1 MFGKKDSKAPPKAP
15 DAPQQPQSPQQP
27 PQVPGM
33 GGTPNPT
40 APSAPQAAPPAGQP
54 SEQAPAG
61 NQQLPATIP
70 GQDVTARQS
79 QAPAQGANTH
89 VAQQQS
95 GQGKAKTAT
104 QQQNVHRYCNP
115 TLETDDFRKAKKQVI
130 EILLDKADLSA
141 LERLEKGAKKER
153 VSSAAKSI
161 IAEVT
166 VPLNAAQQELML
178 THVIDEILGFGPL
191 EALMSDPEVSD
202 IMINGAK
209 SIYLEKNG
217 KLAPC
222 DVTFTSERH
231 LLNVV
236 QKIVQLTGR
245 RVDETSPMV
254 DARMPDGSRFN
265 AIIPPLALD
274 GSLVSIRK
282 FKPSKMPI
290 SEYVKYNSCSPEMA
304 LFLEVCGNIRLNIMI
319 SGGTG
324 SGKTTLLNA
333 LSGHIALEE
342 RVITIEDA
350 AELQLHQPH
359 VLRLETRP
367 SNSEGAGEVNQRQ
380 LVKNA
385 LRMRPD
391 RIILGEIRGEE
402 VLDVL
407 AAMNTGHEGSMAT
420 IHANNPR
427 DCLSR
432 LENLIGLAGAN
443 IPLSAM
449 RKQLTSALNLI
460 VQISRMRDGVRR
472 ITHIEE
478 VIGMEGETITT
489 QTLFG
494 YKPGPMGEDGKIQ
507 GSFYCSGIRP
517 RFIDQAAYFN
527 RDQDLLSCIR
537 STG

>member
-1 MFGKKDSKAPPKAP
+1 MFGKKPT
-15 DAPQQPQSPQQP
+15 
-27 PQVPGM
+27 
-33 GGTPNPT
+33 TPNEPT
-40 APSAPQAAPPAGQP
+40 APSQAPQPAVRPNPQAQPAGGIPPQNP
-54 SEQAPAG
+54 VPPQGGAE
-61 NQQLPATIP
+61 NLPATIP
-70 GQDVTARQS
+70 HQQVTTHAQQTNLSQQPRSGVTQS
-79 QAPAQGANTH
+79 GATGAPAAAAPKKEPMLHRYTDANLET
-89 VAQQQS
+89 AEYK
-95 GQGKAKTAT
+95 KAK
-104 QQQNVHRYCNP
+104 
-115 TLETDDFRKAKKQVI
+115 EQVI
-130 EILLDKADLSA
+130 EILLEKADLAA
-141 LERLEKGAKKER
+141 LETLQTKVKKER
-153 VSSAAKSI
+153 VATAAKSI
-161 IAEVT
+161 IAEIT
-166 VPLNAAQQELML
+166 IPLNASQQDLL
-178 THVIDEILGFGPL
+178 QTQVIDEILGFGPL
-191 EALMSDPEVSD
+191 EAIMADHNVSD
-202 IMINGAK
+202 IMINGPHK
-209 SIYLEKNG
+209 IYLEKEG

-231 LLNVV
+231 LQNVI
-236 QKIVQLTGR
+236 QKIVALTGR

-282 FKPSKMPI
+282 FKPSKMPL
-290 SEYVKYNSCSPEMA
+290 SQYLDYGSMSPEMCK
-304 LFLEVCGNIRLNIMI
+304 FLEIAGNIRLNIII

-324 SGKTTLLNA
+324 SGKTTMLNA
-333 LSGHIALEE
+333 LSGHIDEGE

-367 SNSEGAGEVNQRQ
+367 SNSEGTGEITQRQ

-391 RIILGEIRGEE
+391 RIILGEIRGDE

-432 LENLIGLAGAN
+432 IENLVGLAGVA

-449 RKQLTSALNLI
+449 RKQIESALNLI
-460 VQISRMRDGVRR
+460 VQVSRMRDGGRR
-472 ITHIEE
+472 VTHIEE
-478 VIGMEGETITT
+478 VVGMEGDTITT

-494 YKPGPMGEDGKIQ
+494 YKSGPMGEDGKIQ
-507 GSFYCSGIRP
+507 GHFYCSGIRP
-517 RFIDQAAYFN
+517 RFFEQAQYFN
-527 RDQDLLSCIR
+527 RDRELAACIQAK
-537 STG
+537 GQ